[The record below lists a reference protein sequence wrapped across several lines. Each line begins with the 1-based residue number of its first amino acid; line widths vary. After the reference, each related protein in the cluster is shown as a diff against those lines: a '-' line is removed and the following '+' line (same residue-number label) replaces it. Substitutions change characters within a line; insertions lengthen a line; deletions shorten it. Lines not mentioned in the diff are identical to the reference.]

1 MLREGERLRSL
12 GLDIGDKRIGVALSD
27 ALGILASPLLVFEHT
42 NDQTDI
48 TTILDIV
55 SKYSVECIIVG
66 IPRSLNGTMGLQA
79 EKVRAFADKLIEKS
93 PVPVQYRDERLT
105 TVTAKSLHEESSRKK
120 STQIKRIEYDAMA
133 AAVILQSFLNETRP
147 LEYPP
152 E

>member
-1 MLREGERLRSL
+1 LRSL

-42 NDQTDI
+42 DDQTDI
-48 TTILDIV
+48 NTILGLV
-55 SKYSVECIIVG
+55 RKNGVECIIVG
-66 IPRSLNGTMGLQA
+66 LPRSLNGTMGPQA
-79 EKVRAFADKLIEKS
+79 EKVRVFTEKLIEKS
-93 PVPVQYRDERLT
+93 PIPVEYRDERYT
-105 TVTAKSLHEESSRKK
+105 SVTAKNLHEESSRKNSPK
-120 STQIKRIEYDAMA
+120 NKRIEYDAMA

>member
-1 MLREGERLRSL
+1 LRSL

-55 SKYSVECIIVG
+55 SKYSVKCIIVG
-66 IPRSLNGTMGLQA
+66 IPRSLNGTLGLQA
-79 EKVRAFADKLIEKS
+79 EKVSAFADKLIEKS

-105 TVTAKSLHEESSRKK
+105 TVTAKNLHEESSRKK
-120 STQIKRIEYDAMA
+120 STKTKRIEYDAMA